1 MRLVLPLIM
10 VLALWSGDARA
21 QGLGP
26 TDRTISIAIVG
37 GGISPT
43 AKFADGSRFERG
55 ESVGLAL
62 TLWPTKSIGF
72 RASAIRART
81 GTNEVASPPLAGE
94 DPTISHYSLDLIG
107 EPPAPWLNQW
117 GWSPYLLGG
126 IGIKSYS
133 FRSVDYLKRTSDFAA
148 QLGGGVEYRLG
159 RVGFQVEARGVFSP
173 FKHLGYS
180 ESQRDLVYTAGLT
193 LNL

>member
-10 VLALWSGDARA
+10 VLALWSGDGRA

-43 AKFADGSRFERG
+43 AKFADGSRFGRG

-62 TLWPTKSIGF
+62 TLWPTESIGL

-81 GTNEVASPPLAGE
+81 GTNAVGSPPL
-94 DPTISHYSLDLIG
+94 
-107 EPPAPWLNQW
+107 
-117 GWSPYLLGG
+117 GG
-126 IGIKSYS
+126 RGA
-133 FRSVDYLKRTSDFAA
+133 TSA
-148 QLGGGVEYRLG
+148 
-159 RVGFQVEARGVFSP
+159 
-173 FKHLGYS
+173 
-180 ESQRDLVYTAGLT
+180 
-193 LNL
+193 